1 MTKKI
6 LAVLDYCIL
15 PIISQ
20 MAQTKLLSDFI
31 NEENIKISFYTLET
45 PITLTSQS
53 VLKNKLDENPEI
65 QGFVFYS
72 LIQFSYGKKTNIELI
87 KDILDKGYEIYIY
100 RENIKLKT
108 LNDLKKNR
116 KKITLFSPNNID
128 LISKLKSFI

>member
-31 NEENIKISFYTLET
+31 NEEKIKISFYTLET

-53 VLKNKLDENPEI
+53 VLKNKLDEKPEI

-108 LNDLKKNR
+108 
-116 KKITLFSPNNID
+116 
-128 LISKLKSFI
+128 